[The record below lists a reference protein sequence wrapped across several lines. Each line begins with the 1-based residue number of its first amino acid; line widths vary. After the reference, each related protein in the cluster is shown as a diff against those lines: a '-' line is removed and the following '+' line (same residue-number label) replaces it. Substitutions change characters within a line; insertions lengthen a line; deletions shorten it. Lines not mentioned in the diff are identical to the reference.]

1 MAGVLSAKGLPKTLA
16 ASLTEKALAYLRGKP
31 KLARLTNEAEPDVLA
46 FMSFPS
52 SHRVKLH
59 SMLAARMRV

>member
-1 MAGVLSAKGLPKTLA
+1 MAQSRRTA
-16 ASLTEKALAYLRGKP
+16 AAVDP

-59 SMLAARMRV
+59 STNEMDKQFLVGS